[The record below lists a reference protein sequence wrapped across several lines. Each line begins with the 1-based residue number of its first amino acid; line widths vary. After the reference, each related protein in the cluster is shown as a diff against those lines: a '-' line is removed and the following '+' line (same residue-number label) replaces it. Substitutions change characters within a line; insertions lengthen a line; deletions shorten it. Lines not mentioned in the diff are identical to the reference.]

1 MPFNSTPMIHEL
13 RADFEKL
20 LDMVTSPEA
29 ATAPLDQ
36 MERSLLRQLL
46 RLGLKLLKLFLH
58 SRVAAESHA
67 PMRAGRKCWP
77 YHSQK
82 ERDYFSIFG
91 KVTFARAY
99 FYSARHGGK
108 CPLDEALSVPE
119 HCYSDLLME
128 SAEVLAVDGSY
139 QKGLQVMAR
148 LLDID
153 LSEAAVETTAAEQA
167 QAVEAFY
174 AQQPPPPVKEEGG
187 LLVAQADGKGVPL
200 VRPTA
205 EVPRTVRRKKGDT
218 KTRKKEAIATAVYT
232 IDRYVRTPQDVVNA
246 LFRKPAT
253 ADPRPT
259 PRGKRVFAR
268 LDGKAAALERLAAWT
283 EQREG
288 SHIRGRVAL
297 TEGAPAL
304 QEHMRTHLPDF
315 TLVLDILHV
324 NEHLWKAGTA
334 LYGETNPQRDAWV
347 ETQLSDIL
355 SSRVK
360 TVIRRLETLPQNLP
374 HSSAACR
381 ALRQV
386 AYYLKRNQPYL
397 DYATYL
403 RRGWPIGTGV
413 VEGTCRHLVKDRME
427 LSGMRWTV
435 PGAEAILT
443 LRAVNENGD
452 WEAFHTF
459 RRAQRH
465 QRLYGKPMNTA
476 WLDQAERFQIN

>member
-1 MPFNSTPMIHEL
+1 MPSNSTPMIQEL

-20 LDMVTSPEA
+20 LAMVTSPEA
-29 ATAPLDQ
+29 ATATLDQ

-46 RLGLKLLKLFLH
+46 RLGLKLLKLFLQ
-58 SRVAAESHA
+58 SRVAAESHE
-67 PMRAGRKCWP
+67 PVRQGRKRWP

-91 KVTFARAY
+91 KVSFARAY
-99 FYSARHGGK
+99 FYSTRHGGQ
-108 CPLDEALSVPE
+108 CPLDEALSIPE
-119 HCYSDLLME
+119 RCYSDLLTE
-128 SAEVLAVDGSY
+128 SAELLAVEGSY

-148 LLDID
+148 LLDLD
-153 LSEAAVETTAAEQA
+153 LSEAAVETSAVEQA
-167 QAVEAFY
+167 QAVETFY
-174 AQQPPPPVKEEGG
+174 AQQPPPPRQEEGV
-187 LLVAQADGKGVPL
+187 LLVAQADGKGVRL

-205 EVPRTVRRKKGDT
+205 EVPRTVRRRKGDK
-218 KTRKKEAIATAVYT
+218 KTRKKEAIATSVYT
-232 IDRYVRTPQDVVNA
+232 IDRYLRTPQDVVNA
-246 LFRKPAT
+246 LFRRPAT
-253 ADPRPT
+253 AGPRPT
-259 PRGKRVFAR
+259 PRGKRVFAS

-288 SHIRGRVAL
+288 SHIRGQVAL
-297 TEGAPAL
+297 TDGAPAL
-304 QEHMRTHLPDF
+304 QEQMRTHLPHF
-315 TLVLDILHV
+315 TLVLDIVHV

-334 LYGETNPQRDAWV
+334 LYGETNPQRDTWV
-347 ETQLSDIL
+347 ETQLSDVL

-360 TVIRRLETLPQNLP
+360 TVLRRLETLQRHLP
-374 HSSAACR
+374 PSSATGR

-386 AYYLKRNQPYL
+386 AYYLARNQPYM

-413 VEGTCRHLVKDRME
+413 VEGTCRHLVKDRLE

-435 PGAEAILT
+435 PGAEAILA

-452 WEAFHTF
+452 WEAFHAF

-465 QRLYGKPMNTA
+465 QRLYGKPLNTA

>member
-1 MPFNSTPMIHEL
+1 MIQEL

-20 LDMVTSPEA
+20 LAMVTSPEA
-29 ATAPLDQ
+29 ATATLDQ

-46 RLGLKLLKLFLH
+46 RLGLKLLKLFLQ

-67 PMRAGRKCWP
+67 PVRQGRKCWR

-119 HCYSDLLME
+119 RCYSDLLME
-128 SAEVLAVDGSY
+128 SAEMLAVDGSY

-148 LLDID
+148 LLDLD
-153 LSEAAVETTAAEQA
+153 LAEAAVETTAVEQA
-167 QAVEAFY
+167 QMVEAFY
-174 AQQPPPPVKEEGG
+174 AQQPPLPVEEEGVV
-187 LLVAQADGKGVPL
+187 LVAQADGKGVPL

-205 EVPRTVRRKKGDT
+205 EVPRTVRRKKGDK
-218 KTRKKEAIATAVYT
+218 KTRKKEAIATSVYT
-232 IDRYVRTPQDVVNA
+232 IDRYPRTAQDVVHA

-259 PRGKRVFAR
+259 PCGKRVFAS

-288 SHIRGRVAL
+288 AHIRGRVAL
-297 TEGAPAL
+297 TDGAPAL
-304 QEHMRTHLPDF
+304 QEQMRTHLPDF

-334 LYGETNPQRDAWV
+334 LYGETNPQRDTWV

-360 TVIRRLETLPQNLP
+360 TVIRRLETLQHNFP
-374 HSSAACR
+374 HSSATGR

-386 AYYLKRNQPYL
+386 AYYLRRNRPYM

-435 PGAEAILT
+435 PGAEAILA

-452 WEAFHTF
+452 WEAFHAF